1 MSKQTVSATYTLSPP
16 EAAKA
21 PGPAT
26 QTIAEAFEPKAASYS
41 EFYASA
47 VPALT
52 AMREE
57 LNVQLTEW
65 KEAVGDL
72 EKAKETAHGVA
83 EAGKGKSH
91 MMSIEVS
98 EDEDED

>member
-1 MSKQTVSATYTLSPP
+1 MSKQTISAAYTLAPPESIVAPGQANQTVAEDFAPKSATYSD
-16 EAAKA
+16 
-21 PGPAT
+21 
-26 QTIAEAFEPKAASYS
+26 
-41 EFYASA
+41 FYASA
-47 VPALT
+47 IPALAAT
-52 AMREE
+52 REE
-57 LNVQLTEW
+57 LNVQLTAW

-98 EDEDED
+98 EDEDE